1 MTWRKYT
8 QEMLQEAVDNSTS
21 VAGVLRHLGLNQ
33 AGGTHA
39 HISRMLKKM
48 SIDTSHFVRY
58 VGTGAH
64 ARHSADEI
72 LVVRPQGSG
81 RAKPPMLRRA
91 LLEIGRPYVCAEC
104 GCGDE
109 WRGRPIRLH
118 IDHVDGDFHNNVA
131 ENLRFLC
138 PNCHSQTPNFS
149 GASRGKYT
157 LIGG

>member
-1 MTWRKYT
+1 MAWRKYT

-48 SIDTSHFVRY
+48 GIDTSHFVRY

-64 ARHSADEI
+64 TRHSPAEI
-72 LVVRPQGSG
+72 
-81 RAKPPMLRRA
+81 
-91 LLEIGRPYVCAEC
+91 CAEC
-104 GCGDE
+104 GCGEE
-109 WRGRPIRLH
+109 WRGQPLRLH

-131 ENLRFLC
+131 DNLRFLC

-149 GASRGKYT
+149 GASRGKYA
-157 LIGG
+157 LVSG